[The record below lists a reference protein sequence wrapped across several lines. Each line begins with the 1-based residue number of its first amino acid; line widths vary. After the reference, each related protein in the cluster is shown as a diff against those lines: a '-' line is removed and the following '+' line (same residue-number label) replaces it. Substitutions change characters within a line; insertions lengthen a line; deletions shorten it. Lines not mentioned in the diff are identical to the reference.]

1 MGGVSVARRVRIKS
15 RPRIC
20 LEISLDLLHGA
31 AWLGIYLFLKLFLT
45 SGRAATC
52 AAIGVGVLF
61 VIGCLVRNMGQIRSW
76 DYNALWVAVA
86 EGFIFMLYGKLQGY
100 PMLSVYG
107 MFLGG
112 ISLLE
117 HFWCLSFQGMQEYL
131 EQSSDLKYVP
141 GEKIF
146 WTNTRM
152 VTGWLLVMAVLF
164 LGIAF
169 VQADM
174 SFAVISN
181 AFRRLILW
189 IAGLA
194 RMLAHMLEGNAQTD
208 TMPEMT
214 MPPSPTGLPE
224 AVDDDHAQGLGVIV
238 ALMAIGAVIIY
249 VFVRMILTSQGP
261 KDPQRGQRPVF
272 HRRGSK
278 EDVVEKLETEEKRFL
293 FFRNNRERVRY
304 LFRKQVMNHYSGK
317 VPVSHTA
324 GQLCDAMKKDNYDP
338 WFDRLEEA
346 YEVARYSRRPVSRQ
360 DVRILKKSK
369 KNLKVI
375 NRAGKGIVKVTYF

>member
-1 MGGVSVARRVRIKS
+1 
-15 RPRIC
+15 
-20 LEISLDLLHGA
+20 
-31 AWLGIYLFLKLFLT
+31 
-45 SGRAATC
+45 
-52 AAIGVGVLF
+52 
-61 VIGCLVRNMGQIRSW
+61 
-76 DYNALWVAVA
+76 
-86 EGFIFMLYGKLQGY
+86 
-100 PMLSVYG
+100 
-107 MFLGG
+107 
-112 ISLLE
+112 
-117 HFWCLSFQGMQEYL
+117 
-131 EQSSDLKYVP
+131 
-141 GEKIF
+141 
-146 WTNTRM
+146 
-152 VTGWLLVMAVLF
+152 
-164 LGIAF
+164 
-169 VQADM
+169 
-174 SFAVISN
+174 
-181 AFRRLILW
+181 
-189 IAGLA
+189 
-194 RMLAHMLEGNAQTD
+194 
-208 TMPEMT
+208 

-324 GQLCDAMKKDNYDP
+324 GQLCDAMKKDNDDP

-360 DVRILKKSK
+360 DVRILKQSK